1 MNLNR
6 LSEWLERRAGA
17 IFLWPAIVL
26 MLVLAVFPLI
36 SSVFLALSRIQFR
49 AGEVKFIYVGWT
61 NFKKLLFGT
70 EQTHFWGIAKPLTPF
85 AWLLL
90 LLVLALLGW
99 WVWRHLQRGGS
110 RGGLFY
116 RVAVG
121 LLVAYLTFW
130 LLSKLSGQPGTVQ
143 VTLAY
148 VAVGTLMQY
157 LLGLGLALLCAQ
169 KLPGMRFFR
178 VVFLLPLA
186 ITPVGVAYMFRM
198 VTDTNRG
205 PLTPLWEAIGLTNYS
220 WATDHWG
227 ARIAVMIGDV
237 WQWIPFM
244 FIVLLAAI
252 QSLPQENIEAALVDG
267 ASRWQTF
274 RYIIFPFLIP
284 VSITVILIRLIEA
297 FKIVDLPNI
306 LTNGGPGTATESM
319 TLQAFFAWR
328 TLDLGGATAIAFF
341 LLLMV
346 SLITTAYAT
355 FILPKAR

>member
-1 MNLNR
+1 
-6 LSEWLERRAGA
+6 
-17 IFLWPAIVL
+17 
-26 MLVLAVFPLI
+26 
-36 SSVFLALSRIQFR
+36 
-49 AGEVKFIYVGWT
+49 
-61 NFKKLLFGT
+61 
-70 EQTHFWGIAKPLTPF
+70 
-85 AWLLL
+85 
-90 LLVLALLGW
+90 
-99 WVWRHLQRGGS
+99 
-110 RGGLFY
+110 LFY